1 MSDIRPRLLKNWVIC
16 CNRPMEPMRD
26 HAAYQCR
33 NCSGVVTYQERLAME
48 GATPTPVDISSILT
62 ARVKE

>member
-33 NCSGVVTYQERLAME
+33 NCLEVVTYQERLAME
-48 GATPTPVDISSILT
+48 GAAIAAPKPIDISALL
-62 ARVKE
+62 K